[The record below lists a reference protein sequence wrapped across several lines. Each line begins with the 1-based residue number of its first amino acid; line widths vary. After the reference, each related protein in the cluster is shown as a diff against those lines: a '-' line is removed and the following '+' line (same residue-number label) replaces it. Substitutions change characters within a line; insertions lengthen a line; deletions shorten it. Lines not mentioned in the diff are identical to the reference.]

1 MTAHHIYYTFGQL
14 AYAIAKADEDLNEK
28 EKEKLRDIF
37 VECLSD
43 GSNLADFSEIIDHV
57 LIKSKKEFEST
68 YNWAMHSLKIHE
80 GLMDTFIKERGV
92 KLLES
97 VIAEIPSKH
106 INEGELLKRF
116 RKDLN
121 AIS

>member
-37 VECLSD
+37 VECFSD

-68 YNWAMHSLKIHE
+68 YNWAIHSLKIH
-80 GLMDTFIKERGV
+80 GNQVDTLVKEQGAR
-92 KLLES
+92 LLEK
-97 VIAEIPSKH
+97 VIAEIPSRH
-106 INEGELLKRF
+106 IDGNELINRF
-116 RKDLN
+116 RKDLDV
-121 AIS
+121 IG